1 MVRDLSSGCQPGITR
16 LPSRRHPAAI
26 LPTLRLARI
35 PRNRACFL
43 AGIGGYSLCQ
53 LWQWELIMRTN
64 SENLSRNTRRAV
76 AKYGEAACREAYTS
90 HTADGEGA
98 STVGFGLGLTTG
110 QADAAINAGREL
122 VGDLTFDREAS

>member
-1 MVRDLSSGCQPGITR
+1 
-16 LPSRRHPAAI
+16 
-26 LPTLRLARI
+26 
-35 PRNRACFL
+35 
-43 AGIGGYSLCQ
+43 
-53 LWQWELIMRTN
+53 MRTN

-122 VGDLTFDREAS
+122 VGDLTCDREAS